1 VDQRKLDVVTTFD
14 VGTASVN
21 WGFDPLYTWV
31 KTPTF
36 AHMLDEMALAGYNG
50 TEISYNF
57 PVDAGEVLSALEQR
71 KLRAAAT
78 FLALDLRDTANHDAA
93 LRSVSAVADRLHA
106 LGSDVLILSD
116 LPTPGRLA
124 VAGRVSAN
132 GSDGL
137 NETQWRAMAD
147 GLKRIGELLVERGM
161 RGVFHPHVGTFVE
174 TRSEIDQLCSA
185 TDPSTLGLCP
195 DTGHLAYA
203 GVSSVELF
211 RDYAGRIG
219 YVHLKDVDG
228 DLLARVRAD
237 GVDFVRAVE
246 LGLFTELGKGI
257 VAIRDIMDS
266 LVESGYHGWLIVEQD
281 APRDPLGAALSNRKY
296 LREEFGL

>member
-1 VDQRKLDVVTTFD
+1 MTTFD

-21 WGFDPLYTWV
+21 WGFDPLYAWV
-31 KTPTF
+31 KTPPF
-36 AHMLDEMALAGYNG
+36 ARMLDEMALAGYVG

-57 PVDAGEVLSALEQR
+57 PTDAVEVRIALEQR
-71 KLRAAAT
+71 NMRAAAT
-78 FLALDLRDTANHDAA
+78 FLALDLRDTANHESA
-93 LRSVSAVADRLHA
+93 LRSVSAVADRLQG
-106 LGSDVLILSD
+106 LGSNVLILSD
-116 LPTPGRLA
+116 RPTPARLA
-124 VAGRVSAN
+124 VAGRVADN

-137 NETQWRAMAD
+137 NETQWQAMAD
-147 GLKRIGELLVERGM
+147 GLNRIGEVLAARGM
-161 RGVFHPHVGTFVE
+161 RTVFHPHVGTFVE
-174 TRSEIDQLCSA
+174 TRAEIDRLCSA
-185 TDPSTLGLCP
+185 TDPALLSLCP

-203 GVSSVELF
+203 GVSSADLF

-237 GVDFVRAVE
+237 GIGFVQAVE

-257 VAIRDIMDS
+257 VAIRGIVDS
-266 LVESGYHGWLIVEQD
+266 LVQSGYRGWLIVEQD
-281 APRDPLGAALSNRKY
+281 APRDALGAALTNRKF